1 MPQQEHLITVEAL
14 RKTGRPIGKVDN
26 AQLEA
31 YIEEVEQM
39 YVKPTLGEEL
49 FLTLLFETYDKTDER
64 YDILLNG
71 GCYRGAERVDPCSC
85 ESPIIDDYGNEVDG
99 NEHDVSQDTH
109 YLTGLRTAM
118 SYFVYAQ
125 NIMTGDFQSTR
136 YGMVVKENEYSNH
149 LSSKDRSDA
158 YNNALEVANNYLR
171 ECVAYAKNV
180 GLLKASIRAYN
191 SGSLRIRKIG

>member
-1 MPQQEHLITVEAL
+1 M
-14 RKTGRPIGKVDN
+14 GRPIGKVDN

-49 FLTLLFETYDKTDER
+49 FLALLFRTYDATDTR

-71 GCYRGAERVDPCSC
+71 GGYKGAERVDPCSC
-85 ESPIIDDYGNEVDG
+85 DAPLIDDYGNEVDST
-99 NEHDVSQDTH
+99 EQEVSPDTR

-136 YGMVVKENEYSNH
+136 YGMVMKENDYSSH

-171 ECVAYAKNV
+171 ECVAYAKEV
-180 GLLKASIRAYN
+180 GLLKTTRRAYN

>member
-1 MPQQEHLITVEAL
+1 MPQQEHLITTDLL
-14 RKTGRPIGKVDN
+14 RKTGRPIGKVDD

-39 YVKPTLGEEL
+39 YVKPVLGEDL
-49 FLTLLFETYDKTDER
+49 FLTLLFQTYDPADTR

-71 GCYRGAERVDPCSC
+71 GSYGGTEPTPQDLEGTPL
-85 ESPIIDDYGNEVDG
+85 IDDYGNAVESVG
-99 NEHDVSQDTH
+99 ENSPDTN
-109 YLTGLRTAM
+109 YLTGLRTTI

-136 YGMVVKENEYSNH
+136 YGMVMKENDYSTH
-149 LSSKDRSDA
+149 LSSKDRSNA

-171 ECVAYAKNV
+171 ECVAYAKSV
-180 GLLKASIRAYN
+180 GLLTTSRRAYN
-191 SGSLRIRKIG
+191 SGSIRIRKIG